1 MKIYVISK
9 KNFLYW
15 DEHVVDA
22 LKRLGHEVKIF
33 QINNRSIGVQFT
45 RGVLKGIL
53 GKEKGNKISNQMII
67 KNLKRE
73 IESFNPDLIFIPYA
87 FFVPLEFYEMLT
99 ELKNKPK
106 IFAWEGD
113 GGSNLISHKKYVPFI
128 DILFETD
135 KDYVKENKLNF
146 KDIIHLPFCVNK
158 NRYKNFSL
166 QRENKIYFCGDLGI
180 GRDEIFSNLTNF
192 EFIIKGK
199 NWHKLSKKSKN
210 FEISYNKIDINEQ
223 ILDYNKYRAV
233 LNKHQSVNHIS
244 ALNMRTFEVPATKA
258 LLIND
263 YRDGIEK
270 LFDIEKEILVYE
282 NIEELVELLER
293 LKKAPKEFDLIAEN
307 GYKRV
312 LSEHTYEHR
321 MQEVLKY
328 I

>member
-22 LKRLGHEVKIF
+22 LKRLGHEVKNF
-33 QINNRSIGVQFT
+33 QINSRSIGVQFT

-192 EFIIKGK
+192 EFVIKGK

-210 FEISYNKIDINEQ
+210 FEISYNKVDINEQ